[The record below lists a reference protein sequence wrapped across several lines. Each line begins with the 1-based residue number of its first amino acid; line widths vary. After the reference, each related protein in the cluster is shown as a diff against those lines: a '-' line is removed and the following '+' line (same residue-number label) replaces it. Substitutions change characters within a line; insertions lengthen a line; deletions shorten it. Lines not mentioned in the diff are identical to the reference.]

1 MDLLVLTQNDRLF
14 IIFIF
19 AIKADIFMIIL
30 LLNFTVITLLI
41 NSTFSDCLNVNQ
53 TSICVR
59 LVRTNP
65 TVLVD
70 GVAIE
75 LAHTFV
81 SLDGCLED
89 NRLPGGG
96 LLVLL
101 FFITRYGLLIWA
113 LFLRLHG
120 DTFG

>member
-30 LLNFTVITLLI
+30 LLNFAIITLLI
-41 NSTFSDCLNVNQ
+41 NSTFTNCLNVNQ

-70 GVAIE
+70 SVAIE

-81 SLDGCLED
+81 SLDGCL
-89 NRLPGGG
+89 
-96 LLVLL
+96 
-101 FFITRYGLLIWA
+101 
-113 LFLRLHG
+113 
-120 DTFG
+120 